1 MDMVFF
7 VKALAW
13 LFAVLSGLVV
23 AGRLVMW
30 HWYNNTEA
38 GQLDK
43 ARDAIMCGGTA
54 TFPIV
59 TPGIVFIV
67 CVVAILSTRA

>member
-23 AGRLVMW
+23 AGRLGMW
-30 HWYNNTEA
+30 HWYNNTTA
-38 GQLDK
+38 GQLDR
-43 ARDAIMCGGTA
+43 ALDAIRHGGTA
-54 TFPIV
+54 TFPIML
-59 TPGIVFIV
+59 PGIVFLV
-67 CVVAILSTRA
+67 CVVALLSMRA